1 MVTIFVTGLEICL
14 GNPLDDFMYNNLLR
28 EVEALGGMLT
38 KYQETTGAETKGI
51 RRTLNLFKGEVHKAM
66 IKLRDNH
73 SHLEQS
79 CLKMEKG
86 LKEYVSSEMQRFE
99 KSVHERFDG
108 IDVKVANLSESIGKL
123 MKTTGTLWNVQFGKE
138 SSLELGNV
146 RQFVKEEKRLLPNEE
161 LASAAYSRKLYQPL
175 VLDELVTEKKNKTKA
190 KHKSR
195 KAKSRATAL

>member
-1 MVTIFVTGLEICL
+1 
-14 GNPLDDFMYNNLLR
+14 MYNNLLR

-86 LKEYVSSEMQRFE
+86 LKEYVSSEMQKFAQQLS
-99 KSVHERFDG
+99 SVHERIDG
-108 IDVKVANLSESIGKL
+108 LDVKVANLSESIGKL
-123 MKTTGTLWNVQFGKE
+123 TETTGTLWNVQFGKE
-138 SSLELGNV
+138 SSLELSNV
-146 RQFVKEEKRLLPNEE
+146 RQFVKEEKHLLPNEE

-175 VLDELVTEKKNKTKA
+175 VLDELITEKKNKTKA
-190 KHKSR
+190 KNKSK
-195 KAKSRATAL
+195 KAKLRATAL